1 MENQMIFEFLVHIV
15 NDSMF
20 WFGFSFG
27 SLVILLVGEKVNKM
41 NKEKTQLELELLAQV
56 KLLEAEKAF
65 LENQLNNA
73 IAKIA
78 ILQMN
83 NG

>member
-1 MENQMIFEFLVHIV
+1 MKWGCYMDE
-15 NDSMF
+15 
-20 WFGFSFG
+20 
-27 SLVILLVGEKVNKM
+27 LLDFHLPLYKIWSCKM

-56 KLLEAEKAF
+56 KLLEAEKVF

-78 ILQMN
+78 ILKGMP
-83 NG
+83 